1 MADDDPF
8 VEFIAVAAKI
18 VELHAVAAH
27 LPVHRHIGAHAAV
40 DEDAVLGLDN
50 VRKGTNE
57 VELRLEFFPQHRDER
72 DKVRILCD
80 GDALLTEHI
89 PDKSAPAGE
98 HIVNDVYR
106 PILYLAVNG
115 IRPAVAVAANGV
127 DIAPLTKA
135 HEISQR
141 FKAVLALF
149 QKVAV
154 DDKLV
159 VLRKSDFA
167 EQRPEIRQVAVDI
180 GHGDDAALSG
190 IQLFNFCVFSPH
202 AHLNF
207 FSMRYSGAPAP
218 ASSFSFSKP

>member
-8 VEFIAVAAKI
+8 VEFIAVASKI
-18 VELHAVAAH
+18 VELHALAAH
-27 LPVHRHIGAHAAV
+27 LLFHGHIGAYTAV
-40 DEDAVLGLDN
+40 DEDAVLGLDY
-50 VRKGTNE
+50 VRKGADK
-57 VELRLEFFPQHRDER
+57 VELLLEFLTQHRDKR
-72 DKVRILCD
+72 DKIRVFCH

-89 PDKSAPAGE
+89 PDKAAPAGE
-98 HIVNDVYR
+98 HVVNDVYR

-115 IRPAVAVAANGV
+115 IRPAVAVAAHGV
-127 DIAPLTKA
+127 DISLLAKV
-135 HEISQR
+135 HEIPQC

-159 VLRKSDFA
+159 VLRKFDLFQ
-167 EQRPEIRQVAVDI
+167 QRLEIRQVAVDI
-180 GHGDDAALSG
+180 GHNDDAARTG
-190 IQLFNFCVFSPH
+190 IQLFNFCVNSPH

-218 ASSFSFSKP
+218 ASSLNFSKP